1 MKKLLLFILCLVCIT
16 SNYSYAFS
24 QQELKEFEASL
35 QNSKQIILKNF
46 TKDNKSL
53 TQEELNDALN
63 RTRSELYLLAKT
75 ERKFDVKTD
84 NICYPNGVI
93 KQTKI
98 IESDGRITYEYFN
111 IYGISV
117 GTLTYK
123 NNKLISTLRPEPIEK
138 PNIASTNNGSSNK
151 DSNNLENNKL
161 RSIGGLPAYYTGD
174 KITCIGN
181 MPVYYTGN
189 KITCIGNMPVYY
201 TGDKI
206 TCIGNMP
213 VYYTGDKITCIG
225 NMPVYYTG
233 E

>member
-1 MKKLLLFILCLVCIT
+1 MKKWLLFILCLVCIT
-16 SNYSYAFS
+16 SNCSYAS
-24 QQELKEFEASL
+24 TQQELLK
-35 QNSKQIILKNF
+35 NKQIILNNF
-46 TKDNKSL
+46 VKDNKPL
-53 TQEELNDALN
+53 TYTELKNALKN
-63 RTRSELYLLAKT
+63 TENELYSIHRMKNA
-75 ERKFDVKTD
+75 DHS
-84 NICYPNGVI
+84 CYPNGVI

-123 NNKLISTLRPEPIEK
+123 NNKLISTSRPEPIEK
-138 PNIASTNNGSSNK
+138 PNIVSTNNGSSNK
-151 DSNNLENNKL
+151 DLNNLENNKL

>member
-16 SNYSYAFS
+16 SNFSYAFS

-63 RTRSELYLLAKT
+63 RTRSELYLLVKT

-123 NNKLISTLRPEPIEK
+123 NNKLISTSRPEPIKK
-138 PNIASTNNGSSNK
+138 PNIASTNNGIFNNSSTFI
-151 DSNNLENNKL
+151 NNKYNQ
-161 RSIGGLPAYYTGD
+161 IGNNMFRYNGNKICQIGDMQVRYNGD
-174 KITCIGN
+174 KICQIGDMQVRYN
-181 MPVYYTGN
+181 
-189 KITCIGNMPVYY
+189 
-201 TGDKI
+201 GDKI
-206 TCIGNMP
+206 CQIGDMQ
-213 VYYTGDKITCIG
+213 VRY
-225 NMPVYYTG
+225 
-233 E
+233 

>member
-46 TKDNKSL
+46 TKDNKLL

-63 RTRSELYLLAKT
+63 RTRSELYLLVKT
-75 ERKFDVKTD
+75 ERKYDVKTD

-123 NNKLISTLRPEPIEK
+123 NNKLISTSRPEPIKK
-138 PNIASTNNGSSNK
+138 PNIVSTNNESSNYSSSFINSK
-151 DSNNLENNKL
+151 YNQIGNNMFRYN
-161 RSIGGLPAYYTGD
+161 GD
-174 KITCIGN
+174 KICQIGDMQVRYN
-181 MPVYYTGN
+181 
-189 KITCIGNMPVYY
+189 
-201 TGDKI
+201 GDKI
-206 TCIGNMP
+206 CQIGDML
-213 VYYTGDKITCIG
+213 VSY
-225 NMPVYYTG
+225 
-233 E
+233 

>member
-46 TKDNKSL
+46 TKDNKLL

-63 RTRSELYLLAKT
+63 RTRSELYLLVKT
-75 ERKFDVKTD
+75 ERKYDVKTD

-123 NNKLISTLRPEPIEK
+123 NNKLISTSRPEPIEK
-138 PNIASTNNGSSNK
+138 PNIVSTNNGSSDTNK
-151 DSNNLENNKL
+151 SNSDKIYSVGGKL
-161 RSIGGLPAYYTGD
+161 VSYQGDRIYSIGGELVSYQGD
-174 KITCIGN
+174 RIYSIGGEL
-181 MPVYYTGN
+181 VSYQGDRIYS
-189 KITCIGNMPVYY
+189 IGKKLVSYQGGRIY
-201 TGDKI
+201 S
-206 TCIGNMP
+206 IG
-213 VYYTGDKITCIG
+213 
-225 NMPVYYTG
+225 G
-233 E
+233 ELVSY

>member
-1 MKKLLLFILCLVCIT
+1 MKKWLLFILCLVCIT

-84 NICYPNGVI
+84 NFCYPNGVI

-123 NNKLISTLRPEPIEK
+123 NNKLISTSRPEPNSQIDQQ
-138 PNIASTNNGSSNK
+138 IVSSNNESYI
-151 DSNNLENNKL
+151 SNSNDVSGAKN
-161 RSIGGLPAYYTGD
+161 S
-174 KITCIGN
+174 N
-181 MPVYYTGN
+181 MDFTYDRYGKVSRIS
-189 KITCIGNMPVYY
+189 K
-201 TGDKI
+201 
-206 TCIGNMP
+206 
-213 VYYTGDKITCIG
+213 
-225 NMPVYYTG
+225 
-233 E
+233 

>member
-84 NICYPNGVI
+84 NVCYPNGVI

-98 IESDGRITYEYFN
+98 ISSDGSITYHYFN
-111 IYGISV
+111 IYGIEV
-117 GTLTYK
+117 GSLTYK
-123 NNKLISTLRPEPIEK
+123 NNKLI
-138 PNIASTNNGSSNK
+138 ASTRPSPNSQIDQQIVLNNNGSSTSNSK
-151 DSNNLENNKL
+151 DSKIY
-161 RSIGGLPAYYTGD
+161 SIGGERVVYQGYKIYSIGGKRVVYQGD
-174 KITCIGN
+174 KIYSIDGERV
-181 MPVYYTGN
+181 VY
-189 KITCIGNMPVYY
+189 
-201 TGDKI
+201 
-206 TCIGNMP
+206 
-213 VYYTGDKITCIG
+213 
-225 NMPVYYTG
+225 
-233 E
+233 